1 MVAAAF
7 EIHYDTTFIFLFC
20 FILTITSKLRLS
32 FTDASLVPYV
42 KKREFNIELKER
54 MRESNESKKV
64 YIFFKSFFE

>member
-1 MVAAAF
+1 MTQPF
-7 EIHYDTTFIFLFC
+7 SFC
-20 FILTITSKLRLS
+20 FVSFLLSTSKLRLS

>member
-1 MVAAAF
+1 M
-7 EIHYDTTFIFLFC
+7 
-20 FILTITSKLRLS
+20 SKLSLS
-32 FTDASLVPYV
+32 FTAASLVPYV